1 MSDNLLRL
9 TKLEMTNFRC
19 FRKMD
24 KPIKFDPNLTV
35 IVAKNGCGKTA
46 VLDAI
51 RISLGTFTKGLNR
64 LSQAGISR
72 QDASLT
78 PLRAGLGKGSDYPV
92 SVKVEGFVDSQL
104 CEWARVRGSEE
115 GRTTTKEA
123 QVISDFGTRLHKCVI
138 SDACVMPELPI
149 LAFYGTGRLWKGESM
164 QEKGRSQDKLAP
176 AFENCFA
183 GYEDALTANSI
194 YAQVKHWMMGADLC
208 RNNPAEQETALGRS
222 TASQYKA
229 VESAVEMVLEAT
241 KTQLGKLRTPHY
253 NSQYGE
259 MALIDGR
266 RGNDS
271 AIAVPISW
279 TSDGVKAA
287 FSLVADIAYRC
298 ARLNPAFGD
307 DACRKTQG
315 IVMIDEVDLF
325 LHPSWQQRIL
335 PDLRRIFPK
344 IQFIVTTHSP
354 QVISSVPPECIRIVD
369 DNGKVEPV
377 RTWTEGVESSRI
389 LKDVFGA
396 DPYAPK
402 TLNNLRQRVDAF
414 VDAVNAGRWN
424 DPDVKKEGE
433 ELSAKFTGRDTDF
446 DMARFRIEEEEWERD
461 HASN

>member
-9 TKLEMTNFRC
+9 TKLEMSNFRC

-24 KPIKFDPNLTV
+24 KPIEFDPNLTV

-51 RISLGTFTKGLNR
+51 RISLGTFTKGMDH
-64 LSQAGISR
+64 SQAGIR
-72 QDASLT
+72 WQDASLT
-78 PLRAGLGKGSDYPV
+78 PLRAGLKGQDYPV
-92 SVKVEGFVDSQL
+92 SIKVDGMVDSRL
-104 CEWARVRGSEE
+104 CHWERVRGSQD
-115 GRTTTKEA
+115 GRTTTKDA
-123 QVISDFGTRLHKCVI
+123 QVISDFGSRLREGVI
-138 SDACVMPELPI
+138 SDGCEMPELPI
-149 LAFYGTGRLWKGESM
+149 LAFYGTGRLWKGEAERIKERM
-164 QEKGRSQDKLAP
+164 QDKPAP
-176 AFENCFA
+176 AFESCFA

-194 YAQVKHWMMGADLC
+194 YAQVKHWMKGADLC

-222 TASQYKA
+222 TAAQYKA

-253 NSQYGE
+253 NSQYDE

-298 ARLNPAFGD
+298 ARLNPAFGEE
-307 DACRKTQG
+307 ACQKTQG

-325 LHPSWQQRIL
+325 LHPAWQQRIL
-335 PDLRRIFPK
+335 PDLRRIFPR
-344 IQFIVTTHSP
+344 IQFVVTTHSP
-354 QVISSVPPECIRIVD
+354 QVVSSVPPECIRIVD
-369 DNGKVEPV
+369 DNGKAEPA

-424 DPDVKKEGE
+424 DPEIKEEGE
-433 ELSAKFTGRDTDF
+433 KLGRMYTGVDSNF
-446 DMARFRIEEEEWERD
+446 DMARFRIEEEDWERD
-461 HASN
+461 HASH